1 MGSYVLRR
9 LLLIPLTLLGIM
21 TVNFFV
27 IQTAPGG
34 PVEQTLLMMTEATG
48 GLASESGAGETT
60 LYRGKQGLD
69 DEHIEHIRKQFGFD
83 RPLHERYLMMLADY
97 ARFELG
103 ESFYQSKPVT
113 EMVIDALPVSISLG
127 VLSTLII
134 YIISIP
140 LGILKAI
147 RSGSRLDGISSW
159 IVVVGYAVPSFMF
172 AILFIIFLAGGRFLD
187 WFPMRG
193 LASDDFHTLSW
204 AGQVLD
210 WLWHMTLP
218 VTAMVMGGFASLT
231 LLTRNSFLEEISKQY
246 VITARAK
253 GLTERRVLYGHV
265 FRNAMLIVIAGFPA
279 TLIAMFLTGS
289 ILIESIFSLNGL
301 GLLGFEAVVRRDYPV
316 VFGTLYIFGL
326 IGLVMNLA
334 SDIALHLVDPRITF
348 ESAP

>member
-1 MGSYVLRR
+1 MGSYILRR

-21 TVNFFV
+21 TINFFV

-34 PVEQTLLMMTEATG
+34 PIEQTLLMLEEATRG
-48 GLASESGAGETT
+48 TVSESGASGTT
-60 LYRGKQGLD
+60 LYRGKQGLEED
-69 DEHIEHIRKQFGFD
+69 HVEQIRRQFGFD

-97 ARFELG
+97 ARFDLG
-103 ESFYQSKPVT
+103 ESFYQSRPVT
-113 EMVIDALPVSISLG
+113 EMVIDALPVSVSLG

-147 RSGSRLDGISSW
+147 RSGSRFDSVSSW
-159 IVVVGYAVPSFMF
+159 IVIVGYAVPSFMF

-193 LASDDFHTLSW
+193 LASDDIHILSW

-253 GLTERRVLYGHV
+253 GLTERRVLYGHM
-265 FRNAMLIVIAGFPA
+265 FRNAMLVVIAGFPA
-279 TLIAMFLTGS
+279 TLIAMLLTGS

-301 GLLGFEAVVRRDYPV
+301 GLLGFEAVTRRDYPV
-316 VFGTLYIFGL
+316 VFGSLYIFGL

-334 SDIALHLVDPRITF
+334 SDITLHLVDPRITF